1 MRKEGLTHRQR
12 EALLIPTGNRRLTA
26 EETLTNEHAHRTDSR
41 PLRRAGAPC
50 RMSTHLLIAAAYL
63 EGLPQGRKL
72 VLMAIADSAD
82 EHTLE
87 AAPGLPKLRAWSG
100 LSKGPTMAHVK
111 GLEDDKLIERIE
123 AGRLGRR
130 AVYRVFPRGVPAI
143 PHPSEVAARYAP
155 DNAGAPVDNPPEEG
169 PASRTLGSC
178 SDPSRVL
185 PAGPLQSYP
194 SVSTRVAGSEPVESR
209 RPAPPAP
216 GFPGSRASTAAAA
229 EEAAGLAR
237 RARGA
242 NNVPCHVPEH
252 AAAGEVMPCGRCA
265 WIAAEDRRRNPD
277 APKQAIARAR
287 AAMRE
292 AATAT
297 TTEEQTA

>member
-100 LSKGPTMAHVK
+100 LGKSQALAIVAQLVDGKY
-111 GLEDDKLIERIE
+111 LERLE

-130 AVYRVFPRGVPAI
+130 AVYRVFPLGVPAI
-143 PHPSEVAARYAP
+143 PHPSEVAARYSTDA
-155 DNAGAPVDNPPEEG
+155 AEPVDNSAQEG
-169 PASRTLGSC
+169 PAGRTLGSDEA
-178 SDPSRVL
+178 SSRVR
-185 PAGPLQSYP
+185 PTGPLHAST
-194 SVSTRVAGSEPVESR
+194 SVSRASAASEPVETR
-209 RPAPPAP
+209 RPPAS
-216 GFPGSRASTAAAA
+216 GFPGSRATA
-229 EEAAGLAR
+229 EEERGIAR

-242 NNVPCHVPEH
+242 NNVPCHVEAH
-252 AAAGEVMPCGRCA
+252 AAAGETMPCGRCA
-265 WIAAEDRRRNPD
+265 HAAAEDRRRNPD
-277 APKQAIARAR
+277 GHRQAIAAAKAAVAAAR
-287 AAMRE
+287 YPAQP
-292 AATAT
+292 T
-297 TTEEQTA
+297 TTEEPTP

>member
-1 MRKEGLTHRQR
+1 
-12 EALLIPTGNRRLTA
+12 
-26 EETLTNEHAHRTDSR
+26 
-41 PLRRAGAPC
+41 
-50 RMSTHLLIAAAYL
+50 MSTHLLIAAAYL

-111 GLEDDKLIERIE
+111 GLEDDKLIERVE

-130 AVYRVFPRGVPAI
+130 AVYRVFPLGVPAI

-155 DNAGAPVDNPPEEG
+155 DNVGEPVDNSPGEG
-169 PASRTLGSC
+169 PASKTLGSC

-185 PAGPLQSYP
+185 PAGPLHTYP
-194 SVSTRVAGSEPVESR
+194 SVSTRVSGSEPVETRR

-229 EEAAGLAR
+229 EEARALAR

-265 WIAAEDRRRNPD
+265 HAAAEDRRRDPD
-277 APKQAIARAR
+277 AAKRAIAQAR
-287 AAMRE
+287 AAMRGT
-292 AATAT
+292 ATAT
-297 TTEEQTA
+297 TTEERTA

>member
-1 MRKEGLTHRQR
+1 
-12 EALLIPTGNRRLTA
+12 
-26 EETLTNEHAHRTDSR
+26 
-41 PLRRAGAPC
+41 
-50 RMSTHLLIAAAYL
+50 MSTHLLIAAAYL

-111 GLEDDKLIERIE
+111 GLEDDKLIERVE

-130 AVYRVFPRGVPAI
+130 AVYRVFPLGVPAI
-143 PHPSEVAARYAP
+143 PHPGEVAARYAP
-155 DNAGAPVDNPPEEG
+155 DNAGEPVDNSSQEG

-178 SDPSRVL
+178 PTPSRVL
-185 PAGPLQSYP
+185 PAGPLHAST
-194 SVSTRVAGSEPVESR
+194 SVSIGATPSEPVETR

-216 GFPGSRASTAAAA
+216 GFPGSRATAAAA
-229 EEAAGLAR
+229 TEEAKGLAR

-277 APKQAIARAR
+277 GHKQAIARAR

-297 TTEEQTA
+297 ITEEQTA